1 MFVHFCCE
9 VCYIMDNC
17 HCFPQCMAIIP
28 LIGGLTG
35 GVMTRNCS
43 GYWAGLLLF
52 GCLLPSCC
60 SRCSQICFL
69 ALSDLP
75 QGLGGIGA
83 LLVGEKTLRTP
94 LLELFTGDYAFCV
107 TFQLLSRLTL
117 GPTFTIGMPATDPC
131 DSQALFAPCHQLR
144 STEVRSRMAVVLHLY
159 PLWKLWRQLRLWPD
173 MSPMC
178 TCPQSLPLLKLD
190 LPQLQE
196 HLLSIQMFVRCWS

>member
-1 MFVHFCCE
+1 
-9 VCYIMDNC
+9 MDDC

-28 LIGGLTG
+28 LIGGLIG

-69 ALSDLP
+69 AVSDLP
-75 QGLGGIGA
+75 QGLGGIGT
-83 LLVGEKTLRTP
+83 LLSGEKTLQTP
-94 LLELFTGDYAFCV
+94 LLELFTGEYAFCV

-117 GPTFTIGMPATDPC
+117 GPTLTMVCQQLTLVTLRPCLHHVTSSDPLK
-131 DSQALFAPCHQLR
+131 SG
-144 STEVRSRMAVVLHLY
+144 SRMAVVLYLY

-173 MSPMC
+173 TSPMC
-178 TCPQSLPLLKLD
+178 TCPQSLQLLKLD
-190 LPQLQE
+190 LPELQE